1 MNAAPT
7 ARPSRLRLVHAAL
20 CLLTAG
26 GVLLFAWR
34 QNHGAAVG
42 GPLSL
47 PKAVWLAC
55 ALLGFFVFPFTLGQ
69 NRRLSPGVRRVF
81 GAVFLSFAARGVVE
95 LVVLCLTREWR
106 CIYGISHDAFT
117 ALLALALAAC
127 ARPATPLDRRTLRF
141 VPILLTMLAVEA
153 YFAWRFSLIASPAQ
167 GIYFAANAPEFQSL
181 NDLTVIAN
189 FATIIALGWFS
200 HLVRDDL

>member
-1 MNAAPT
+1 M
-7 ARPSRLRLVHAAL
+7 
-20 CLLTAG
+20 
-26 GVLLFAWR
+26 
-34 QNHGAAVG
+34 
-42 GPLSL
+42 
-47 PKAVWLAC
+47 
-55 ALLGFFVFPFTLGQ
+55 
-69 NRRLSPGVRRVF
+69 
-81 GAVFLSFAARGVVE
+81 FLSFAARGVVE
-95 LVVLCLTREWR
+95 LVVLYLTRDWR

-127 ARPATPLDRRTLRF
+127 ARPATPLDRRALRF

-200 HLVRDDL
+200 RLVRDDL

>member
-1 MNAAPT
+1 M
-7 ARPSRLRLVHAAL
+7 
-20 CLLTAG
+20 
-26 GVLLFAWR
+26 
-34 QNHGAAVG
+34 
-42 GPLSL
+42 

-55 ALLGFFVFPFTLGQ
+55 ALLGFFVFPFTLWQ
-69 NRRLSPGVRRVF
+69 NGRLSPGVRRVF
-81 GAVFLSFAARGVVE
+81 GAVFVSFAVRGVVE
-95 LVVLCLTREWR
+95 LVVLYLTRDWR

-117 ALLALALAAC
+117 ALLALALAVR
-127 ARPATPLDRRTLRF
+127 ARPATPQDRRALRF

-153 YFAWRFSLIASPAQ
+153 YFAWRFSRIASPAQ

-200 HLVRDDL
+200 RLVRDDL